1 MSLQEET
8 NLWTH
13 IAPFDYP
20 TMISYSQRSCAN
32 LLGSY
37 LTIAWIQNLLLPR
50 DFRLAAIRLVVFVD
64 LGGSAGFCRITTI
77 SADLPYILLFL
88 SISISKWH
96 LLTINS
102 YGWFL
107 ASVSFIDHIRCNR
120 INTKNHRAIIR
131 HVVVFV
137 SLWSVYSCFVE
148 RLLVASPWNIL
159 GKEFSPV
166 KYSDNVEPLIKI
178 AQCRSY
184 FYRLSFWKGTWFPF

>member
-1 MSLQEET
+1 
-8 NLWTH
+8 
-13 IAPFDYP
+13 
-20 TMISYSQRSCAN
+20 MISYSQRSCAN
-32 LLGSY
+32 FLGSY

-77 SADLPYILLFL
+77 SADLPCILFL

-96 LLTINS
+96 LLTINL

-107 ASVSFIDHIRCNR
+107 ASDSFIDHIRCNR

-137 SLWSVYSCFVE
+137 SLWSVCSCFVE
-148 RLLVASPWNIL
+148 RLLVAS
-159 GKEFSPV
+159 
-166 KYSDNVEPLIKI
+166 
-178 AQCRSY
+178 R
-184 FYRLSFWKGTWFPF
+184 